1 MSEPY
6 NPPTAPPPPG
16 GPPVHA
22 APGLPWDREKTGNA
36 LVDTAKSLITA
47 PGRAYAEMREKG
59 DYLAPILFAL
69 IFGTFGAVIG
79 QIWQLVFGAS
89 MVGFFPPEM
98 QTQLGE
104 ALAPSVAGVIF
115 SLVLAPILVPI
126 FLFVFAGI
134 FHLFLLMVGGT
145 KESTAGFEGTLRA
158 VAYGGVANLAQI
170 IPIAGGFVAA
180 VWGIVLYIIGLA
192 RVHHTSTG
200 KATLAVLL
208 PFLLCCV
215 CVILAFVT
223 MGAGIMAAIGASQ

>member
-16 GPPVHA
+16 GPPA
-22 APGLPWDREKTGNA
+22 YGAPGLPWDREKTGNA
-36 LVDTAKSLITA
+36 LVDTAKGLVTA

-59 DYLAPILFAL
+59 DYLSPILFAL
-69 IFGTFGAVIG
+69 IFGTFGTVIG

-126 FLFVFAGI
+126 MVFISAGI

-145 KESTAGFEGTLRA
+145 RESTAGFEGTLRA
-158 VAYGGVANLAQI
+158 VAYGWVAQVAQV
-170 IPIAGGFVAA
+170 IPVLGGF
-180 VWGIVLYIIGLA
+180 WFMWTFVLCIIGLA
-192 RVHHTSTG
+192 RVHHTKTW
-200 KATLAVLL
+200 KAAFAVLA
-208 PFLLCCV
+208 PIVLCCA
-215 CVILAFVT
+215 CVVFAFVM
-223 MGAGIMAAIGASQ
+223 MGAAIMAAIGANQ